1 MEPQINF
8 LPNYEDNQKKKQSP
22 GWRDRILLWKN
33 LPNAVSAFDVK
44 FYEAQQ
50 SSNSLKQ
57 LTNHMPVHAYYV
69 IKLKKK
75 IEQDPYE
82 ENSELKNQQ
91 NAEEDD
97 MFMH

>member
-1 MEPQINF
+1 MIFIEWFTF
-8 LPNYEDNQKKKQSP
+8 L
-22 GWRDRILLWKN
+22 
-33 LPNAVSAFDVK
+33 
-44 FYEAQQ
+44 FY
-50 SSNSLKQ
+50 NR
-57 LTNHMPVHAYYV
+57 PVHAYYV